1 MIHKAFAVLE
11 SISATDAATI
21 DSISEGTGIP
31 RSTVHRILQALQA
44 EGVVRRHAKQGY
56 ALTPKLLSLGLR
68 GIAERSVLD
77 AAIPVMRE
85 LNEQTKETISLNVL
99 NGYERVCI
107 YRIEGTQPITRSVRI
122 GANAPLF
129 VGSAGK
135 VIAAGL
141 TPRER
146 ERILARYMDQ
156 GIFKQEELPNLLRAV
171 EEARELGYAISI
183 GERVK
188 GSASLAVPLKDVMG
202 NVMASLSVATLES
215 RLTPENKNMYLESL
229 LHGAQQIQQ
238 QCIY

>member
-1 MIHKAFAVLE
+1 MIHKAFTVLE
-11 SISATDAATI
+11 SISATDTATI

-56 ALTPKLLSLGLR
+56 ALTPKLLSLGLS

-85 LNEQTKETISLNVL
+85 LNERTQETISLNVL

-122 GANAPLF
+122 GANVPLF
-129 VGSAGK
+129 VGSTGK

-141 TPRER
+141 TSRER
-146 ERILARYMDQ
+146 ERILTRYVDQ
-156 GIFKQEELPNLLRAV
+156 GIFKQEELPDLLQAV
-171 EEARELGYAISI
+171 EEARELGYAVSI

-188 GSASLAVPLKDVMG
+188 GGASLAVPLKDVMG
-202 NVMASLSVATLES
+202 NVMASLSISTLES
-215 RLTPENKNMYLESL
+215 RLTPENKNLYLESL
-229 LHGAQQIQQ
+229 LYGAQQIQQ